1 MLAGKRMANG
11 RETMNIGTIKCQ
23 TTLEMVT
30 VVCGLVREGVTFKCY
45 AEAITGIWTITL
57 TGGY

>member
-1 MLAGKRMANG
+1 
-11 RETMNIGTIKCQ
+11 MNSRYIGTIKCT

-30 VVCGLVREGVTFKCY
+30 VVAGLVREGVIFTAYSEFG
-45 AEAITGIWTITL
+45 TGVWTITL

>member
-1 MLAGKRMANG
+1 MSSHDL
-11 RETMNIGTIKCQ
+11 GTIKCM

-30 VVCGLVREGVTFKCY
+30 VVAGLVREGVTFKAY
-45 AEAITGIWTITL
+45 AEFGTGVWTITL

>member
-1 MLAGKRMANG
+1 MD
-11 RETMNIGTIKCQ
+11 IGTIKCQ

-45 AEAITGIWTITL
+45 AEALTGIWTITL